1 MGGASTTPK
10 AMVPNIVPCKAIPS
24 INDQISAVGN
34 TNWCETSK
42 VDKFLIK
49 KMKSLD
55 SPLLS

>member
-10 AMVPNIVPCKAIPS
+10 ATVPNIVPCKTTPS
-24 INDQISAVGN
+24 INDQINVVAN

-42 VDKFLIK
+42 VDKSL
-49 KMKSLD
+49 MKSPQLD